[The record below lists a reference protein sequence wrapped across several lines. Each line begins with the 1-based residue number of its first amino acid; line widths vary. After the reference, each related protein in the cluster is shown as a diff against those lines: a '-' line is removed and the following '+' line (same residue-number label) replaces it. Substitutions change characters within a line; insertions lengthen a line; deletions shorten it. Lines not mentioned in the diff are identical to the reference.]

1 MSTTSVGNAP
11 TQPEARPAFQRL
23 RRGQVIL
30 SVLLLAL
37 ITLVVLTA
45 VASPLWQL
53 LGFGTLLLA
62 VVIVVLLAL
71 GVLLIILG
79 FAAQTRTR
87 TRIRSWLGRLVRLS
101 LVLLTL
107 VVALTAAMVGSQWH
121 ASTPLILGA
130 NGQPLP
136 GSIATLE
143 QVTLNGHQEWI
154 TIRGTNMHNP
164 VLLHL
169 AGGPG
174 NSDLSIFRTLM
185 APLEEH
191 FVVVNWDQPGAGKSY
206 GAVPMATLTP
216 QRYVSDAHALIQLL
230 RTRFHQDKIYLL
242 GSSWGSVLGIWLVQ
256 QYPTLFSAYIGDGQV
271 VNMKEDSVMGYQFAL
286 KYAAERGDTATVDT
300 LRHNG
305 PPPYVGD
312 GMLSKYTAYLN
323 VLNTYMAQH
332 AAAPNITPVD
342 ALASEYG
349 LLDRV
354 NYLRGTDVPTVMLP
368 QEQGFDFTT
377 QATRLQVPVYFLEG
391 RFDVQAMTS
400 QVERYYQ
407 VLQAPHKELI
417 WFDQSGH
424 TPLVYESNKVV
435 NVLVNHILPQTWPG
449 Q

>member
-1 MSTTSVGNAP
+1 MSTTTVGNAP
-11 TQPEARPAFQRL
+11 TQPAARPAFQRL
-23 RRGQVIL
+23 RRGQIIL
-30 SVLLLAL
+30 GILLLVL
-37 ITLVVLTA
+37 MTLVFLTA

-53 LGFGTLLLA
+53 LGFGALLLA
-62 VVIVVLLAL
+62 AVIVVLLAL

-79 FAAQTRTR
+79 IAATTRTR
-87 TRIRSWLGRLVRLS
+87 TRIMPWLGRLLRLS

-107 VVALTAAMVGSQWH
+107 IVALATAMVGSQWH
-121 ASTPLILGA
+121 ASTPPILGA

-154 TIRGTNMHNP
+154 TIRGTNIHHP

-174 NSDLSIFRTLM
+174 NSDLSIFRFLM
-185 APLEEH
+185 APSEDH

-206 GAVPMATLTP
+206 GAVPLATLTP

-230 RTRFHQDKIYLL
+230 RTLFHQDKIYLL

-256 QYPTLFSAYIGDGQV
+256 QYPNLFSAYIGDGQV
-271 VNMKEDSVMGYQFAL
+271 VNMKQDSVMGYQFAL
-286 KYAAERGDTATVDT
+286 KYAASRGDTATVDT

-305 PPPYVGD
+305 PLPYVGD
-312 GMLSKYTAYLN
+312 GMIGKYTAYLN
-323 VLNTYMAQH
+323 VLNTYMAQY
-332 AAAPNITPVD
+332 AATPNITPVD

-354 NYLRGTDVPTVMLP
+354 NYLRGTDVPTVMIP

-400 QVERYYQ
+400 PVERYYQ
-407 VLQAPHKELI
+407 VLQAPYKELI

-424 TPLVYESNKVV
+424 TPMGYEPNKVV
-435 NVLVNHILPQTWPG
+435 DVLVNHILPQTWPG

>member
-1 MSTTSVGNAP
+1 MSTTTVGNAS
-11 TQPEARPAFQRL
+11 TQPEAKPAFQRL

-30 SVLLLAL
+30 GVVLLAL

-45 VASPLWQL
+45 EGSPLWQF

-62 VVIVVLLAL
+62 AVIVVLLAL

-79 FAAQTRTR
+79 IAALTRKR
-87 TRIRSWLGRLVRLS
+87 MRIMPWLRRLLRLS

-107 VVALTAAMVGSQWH
+107 VVALAAAMVGSQWH
-121 ASTPLILGA
+121 ASTPPILGA

-143 QVTLNGHQEWI
+143 QVTLNGSQQWI
-154 TIRGTNMHNP
+154 TIRGTNIHNP
-164 VLLHL
+164 LLLHL
-169 AGGPG
+169 SGGPG
-174 NSDLSIFRTLM
+174 NSDLSIFRNLM
-185 APLEEH
+185 APLEDH

-206 GAVPMATLTP
+206 GAMPMATLTP

-242 GSSWGSVLGIWLVQ
+242 GSSWGSILGIWLVQ
-256 QYPTLFSAYIGDGQV
+256 QYPNLFYAYIGDGQV
-271 VNMKEDSVMGYQFAL
+271 VNMKEDSVMSYQFAL
-286 KYAAERGDTATVDT
+286 QYAAERGDTATVDT

-305 PPPYVGD
+305 SPPYVGD
-312 GMLSKYTAYLN
+312 GMISKYTVYLN

-332 AAAPNITPVD
+332 AAAPKITLVD

-354 NYLRGTDVPTVMLP
+354 NYLRGSDVLTVMIP
-368 QEQGFDFTT
+368 QEQGFDFAT
-377 QATRLQVPVYFLEG
+377 QATRLRVPVYFLEG

-400 QVERYYQ
+400 PVERYYQ

-424 TPLVYESNKVV
+424 TPTGYESNKVV
-435 NVLVNHILPQTWPG
+435 DALVNHILPQTWPG
-449 Q
+449 R